1 MLKIKLLVVGK
12 LKESSWQEAQADFI
26 KRLSP
31 FARIELIEV
40 TPESTTA
47 TAGAERS
54 MKLEGERILTRL
66 GSGGIVVALD
76 RLGKEISSL
85 DFAKLLRDEGEGG
98 RELTFVIGGAEGLD
112 PAVLARANK
121 KISLSKMTFTHEMAR
136 VFLLEQLY
144 RAATILAGKTYHR

>member
-40 TPESTTA
+40 APESTTA

-54 MKLEGERILTRL
+54 MKLEGERLISRL
-66 GSGGIVVALD
+66 DTDSFIVALD
-76 RLGKEISSL
+76 RLGKEIGSL
-85 DFAKLLRDEGEGG
+85 DLAKLLREEGDGG
-98 RELTFVIGGAEGLD
+98 RELTFIIGGAEGLD
-112 PAVLARANK
+112 VAVLARANK

>member
-12 LKESSWQEAQADFI
+12 LKESAWKEAQTDYI

-31 FARIELIEV
+31 FARVELVEV
-40 TPESTTA
+40 APEATTA

-54 MKLEGERILTRL
+54 MKLEGERLISRL
-66 GSGGIVVALD
+66 GTDSLIVALD
-76 RLGKEISSL
+76 RLGKEIGSL
-85 DFAKLLRDEGEGG
+85 DLAKMLRDEGDSG
-98 RELTFVIGGAEGLD
+98 RELTFIIGGAEGLD